1 LLIMWLFLTY
11 CAGPTILTVRRIA
24 NAIAAGE
31 GLLKT
36 LVHGNILKV
45 AIGSIQAF
53 RQDSRCL
60 EAAATYPLIDLER
73 VNYELLG
80 NGAVSQT
87 N

>member
-1 LLIMWLFLTY
+1 LPIARAT
-11 CAGPTILTVRRIA
+11 TILTVRRIP

-36 LVHGNILKV
+36 LAHGNIFKV
-45 AIGSIQAF
+45 TIGLIQAF
-53 RQDSRCL
+53 RQDSGCL
-60 EAAATYPLIDLER
+60 EAAATYPLINLER

-80 NGAVSQT
+80 NRAVSQT